1 MVWYLLRGFKW
12 GKREEKEGE
21 KRKRK
26 EEEKGRKKG
35 EIIDLTVVPLFS
47 PHIMLKISVQLNIG
61 ISTIIH
67 LRIKKHA
74 IIPSPRVDHNHGRC
88 GYHSA
93 GGDDQPTRD
102 EDAGAYVR
110 PQRPGLDISQCILKL
125 QNNSTYKKYYLN

>member
-1 MVWYLLRGFKW
+1 
-12 GKREEKEGE
+12 
-21 KRKRK
+21 
-26 EEEKGRKKG
+26 
-35 EIIDLTVVPLFS
+35 
-47 PHIMLKISVQLNIG
+47 MLKISVQLNIG

-93 GGDDQPTRD
+93 GGDDPPTKD